1 MLTERRERGRKEK
14 HISEKDTENRKTQ
27 RTLPTRELAYRKRKK
42 YVDAVEKAQ
51 KYTEP

>member
-27 RTLPTRELAYRKRKK
+27 RTIPTQELEYRKK